1 MSATLAGWIGVGGV
15 VGSAMLGALA
25 LSVRAATKAEAE
37 QLAQRKGLKGL
48 PRAVV
53 AILDDPMGHSRALLL
68 ARLAFDAVTYGAAV
82 WWAAALLGDKGPELF
97 HFVIGLA
104 IAASLLWLGSVV
116 VAGALATYA
125 AEPLLLGGATL
136 VRALA
141 LLTSPLRTIARGVDE
156 VVRRLVG
163 VEKKNDSEQ
172 AEQDIM
178 QVVEE
183 AEATGALPG
192 DEADM
197 LEGVMRFGD
206 LTVQQI
212 MTPRTD
218 IEAIALTNDLGKLIR
233 EVREVRHS
241 RIPVYEE
248 SMDQVAGLFYV
259 KDLMLW
265 LGGEGAKP
273 GKAFELRPLLRPAYF
288 VPETKTVKE
297 LLKELMEKK
306 VHIAIVA
313 DEYGGTAGIVTI
325 EDIIEEV
332 FGDIKDEYENPI
344 AETPDVVLRI
354 DDRKADLDAAARIID
369 VNEALEPLGV
379 RIPDSDDYDTVG
391 GFVVTTLGR
400 IPIKGEQF
408 EHERMVFTVAEAKP
422 TRVVKVQ
429 MEVKGE
435 DAPAIIE
442 EGAGVG

>member
-1 MSATLAGWIGVGGV
+1 VSATAAGWIAVGGLM
-15 VGSAMLGALA
+15 GSAFLGGLA

-37 QLAQRKGLKGL
+37 QICQRKGRKAL
-48 PRAVV
+48 PQSVV
-53 AILDDPMGHSRALLL
+53 AIMDDQVGHSRALLL
-68 ARLAFDAVTYGAAV
+68 ARLFFDAVTYGAAV
-82 WWAAALLGDKGPELF
+82 WWASSVMGDQQPLLL
-97 HFVIGLA
+97 HFAIGLG
-104 IAASLLWLGSVV
+104 AAVCALWLGSIV
-116 VAGALATYA
+116 VAGSLATYA
-125 AEPLLLGGATL
+125 AEPLVMGNATL
-136 VRALA
+136 IRALA
-141 LLTSPLRTIARGVDE
+141 ILTTPMWTIARGVDE

-172 AEQDIM
+172 AEQDIL

-183 AEATGALPG
+183 AEATGALPA
-192 DEADM
+192 DEASM
-197 LEGVMRFGD
+197 LESVMRFGD

-218 IEAIALTNDLGKLIR
+218 IEAVALTNDLGSLIR
-233 EVREVRHS
+233 EVRQVRHS

-248 SMDQVAGLFYV
+248 SLDQIAGLFYV

-265 LGGEGAKP
+265 LGGEGARP
-273 GKAFELRPLLRPAYF
+273 GKPFELRSLLRPAYF

-332 FGDIKDEYENPI
+332 FGDIKDEYESPVT
-344 AETPDVVLRI
+344 ETPDVVLKI

-379 RIPDSDDYDTVG
+379 KIPDSDDYDTVG

-400 IPIKGEQF
+400 IPTKGERF
-408 EHERMVFTVAEAKP
+408 EHDRMMFTIADAMP

-429 MEVKGE
+429 MEVKSE
-435 DAPAIIE
+435 DAPVE

>member
-1 MSATLAGWIGVGGV
+1 MSTTAAAWITIGGV
-15 VGSAMLGALA
+15 VGSAFLGALA
-25 LSVRAATKAEAE
+25 ASVRTATKAEAE
-37 QLAQRKGLKGL
+37 QRAQRKGLKEL
-48 PRAVV
+48 PRTVA
-53 AILDDPMGHSRALLL
+53 AILDDQTGHARALLL
-68 ARLAFDAVTYGAAV
+68 GRLFFDAVTYGGAA
-82 WWAAALLGDKGPELF
+82 WWAASAFGDSNPDVF
-97 HFVIGLA
+97 HFAIGLSGA
-104 IAASLLWLGSVV
+104 VAMLWLGSIV
-116 VAGALATYA
+116 VAGSLATYA
-125 AEPLLLGGATL
+125 AEPLVMGCATL
-136 VRALA
+136 IRALA
-141 LLTSPLRTIARGVDE
+141 VLTTPLWSIGRVVDE
-156 VVRRLVG
+156 IVRRLVG
-163 VEKKNDSEQ
+163 VEKKNQSEQ
-172 AEQDIM
+172 AEQEIL

-183 AEATGALPG
+183 AEATGALPT
-192 DEADM
+192 DEAAM
-197 LEGVMRFGD
+197 LESVMRFGD
-206 LTVQQI
+206 LNVQQI

-218 IEAIALTNDLGKLIR
+218 IEAIELTNDLGKLIR
-233 EVREVRHS
+233 QVREVRHS
-241 RIPVYEE
+241 RIPIYED
-248 SMDQVAGLFYV
+248 SLDQVAGLFYV

-344 AETPDVVLRI
+344 AELPDVVLKI
-354 DDRKADLDAAARIID
+354 DDQKADLDAAARIID

-379 RIPDSDDYDTVG
+379 KIPDSDDYDTVG

-400 IPIKGEQF
+400 IPTKGERF
-408 EHERMVFTVAEAKP
+408 AHERMEFTVADALP

-429 MEVKGE
+429 MKVRAE
-435 DAPAIIE
+435 DAPVA

>member
-1 MSATLAGWIGVGGV
+1 MAVGGV
-15 VGSAMLGALA
+15 IGSGFLGGLA
-25 LSVRAATKAEAE
+25 LSVRAATKAEVE
-37 QLAQRKGLKGL
+37 QLNQRKGRKAL
-48 PRAVV
+48 PKTLV
-53 AILDDPMGHSRALLL
+53 AILDDQTGHARALLL
-68 ARLAFDAVTYGAAV
+68 ARLFFDAATYGAAV
-82 WWAAALLGDKGPELF
+82 WWAAAVLGDKGPELF
-97 HFVIGLA
+97 HFAVGLG
-104 IAASLLWLGSVV
+104 AAVCMLWLGSIV
-116 VAGALATYA
+116 VAGSLAAYA
-125 AEPLLLGGATL
+125 AEPLVMGSATL
-136 VRALA
+136 IRALA
-141 LLTSPLRTIARGVDE
+141 ILTTPLWTIARGVDE

-163 VEKKNDSEQ
+163 VEKKNNSEQ
-172 AEQDIM
+172 AEQDIL

-183 AEATGALPG
+183 AEATGALPK
-192 DEADM
+192 DEAAM
-197 LEGVMRFGD
+197 LESVMRFGD

-218 IEAIALTNDLGKLIR
+218 IEAVALTNDLGKLIR

-248 SMDQVAGLFYV
+248 SMDQIAGLFYV

-273 GKAFELRPLLRPAYF
+273 GKPFELRALLRPAFF

-297 LLKELMEKK
+297 LLKELMERK

-332 FGDIKDEYENPI
+332 FGDIKDEYENPV
-344 AETPDVVLRI
+344 AELPDVVLKI

-379 RIPDSDDYDTVG
+379 KIPDSDDYDTVG

-400 IPIKGEQF
+400 IPIKGERF
-408 EHERMVFTVAEAKP
+408 EHERMKFTIADAQP
-422 TRVVKVQ
+422 TRVVKVL
-429 MEVKGE
+429 MEVKPE
-435 DAPAIIE
+435 DAPIE
-442 EGAGVG
+442 EGVGAG

>member
-1 MSATLAGWIGVGGV
+1 MSATAAGWLAIGGV
-15 VGSAMLGALA
+15 AGSAFIGSLA
-25 LSVRAATKAEAE
+25 LSVRNATKAEAE
-37 QLAQRKGLKGL
+37 QIAQRKGRKTL
-48 PRAVV
+48 PRAVEV
-53 AILDDPMGHSRALLL
+53 ILDDPMGHSRALLL
-68 ARLAFDAVTYGAAV
+68 ARLAFDGLTYGAAV
-82 WWAAALLGDKGPELF
+82 WWALDVLGDKGLEIL

-104 IAASLLWLGSVV
+104 CAAGLLWLGSIVI
-116 VAGALATYA
+116 ASALATYA
-125 AEPLLLGGATL
+125 AERLVLMGATL
-136 VRALA
+136 IRAVA
-141 LLTSPLRTIARGVDE
+141 ILTAPLHVIGRGVDE
-156 VVRRLVG
+156 IVRRLVG

-172 AEQDIM
+172 AEQEIL

-183 AEATGALPG
+183 AEATGALPK
-192 DEADM
+192 DEATM
-197 LEGVMRFGD
+197 LESVMRFGD

-273 GKAFELRPLLRPAYF
+273 GKPFELRPLLRPAYF

-379 RIPDSDDYDTVG
+379 KIPDSDDYDTVG

-400 IPIKGEQF
+400 IPGKGERF
-408 EHERMVFTVAEAKP
+408 EHERMVFTIAEAKP

-429 MEVKGE
+429 MEVKSE
-435 DAPAIIE
+435 DAPVE
-442 EGAGVG
+442 EGAGVR

>member
-1 MSATLAGWIGVGGV
+1 VSAVMAGWIGVGGV
-15 VGSAMLGALA
+15 IGSAALGALA
-25 LSVRAATKAEAE
+25 LSVRAATFAEAE
-37 QLAQRKGLKGL
+37 QLAQRKGLKSL
-48 PRAVV
+48 PRAVA
-53 AILDDPMGHSRALLL
+53 AILDDPIGHSRALLL
-68 ARLAFDAVTYGAAV
+68 ARLLFDAVAYGAGV
-82 WWAAALLGDKGPELF
+82 WWMTAVCGDTTPELLHFSLGLAMAAA
-97 HFVIGLA
+97 
-104 IAASLLWLGSVV
+104 LLWLGSIV
-116 VAGALATYA
+116 VAGALSTYA
-125 AEPLLLGGATL
+125 AESLLLWGATP

-141 LLTSPLRTIARGVDE
+141 LLATPLRAVARGVDE

-172 AEQDIM
+172 AEQDIL

-218 IEAIALTNDLGKLIR
+218 IEAIELTDDLGRLIR

-248 SMDQVAGLFYV
+248 SMDQIVGLFYV

-265 LGGEGAKP
+265 LGGEGARP
-273 GKAFELRPLLRPAYF
+273 GKAFELRPLLRAAYF

-325 EDIIEEV
+325 EDIVEEV
-332 FGDIKDEYENPI
+332 FGDIKDEYESPT

-369 VNEALEPLGV
+369 VNEALEALGV

-400 IPIKGEQF
+400 IPAKGERF
-408 EHERMVFTVAEAKP
+408 EHERMVFTVSDAKP

-429 MEVKGE
+429 LEVRGE
-435 DAPAIIE
+435 DAPAVIE

>member
-1 MSATLAGWIGVGGV
+1 VSAVAAGWMAVGGV
-15 VGSAMLGALA
+15 IGSGFLGGLA
-25 LSVRAATKAEAE
+25 LSVRAATKAEVE
-37 QLAQRKGLKGL
+37 QLNQRKGRKAL
-48 PRAVV
+48 PKTLV
-53 AILDDPMGHSRALLL
+53 AILDDQTGHARALLL
-68 ARLAFDAVTYGAAV
+68 ARLFFDAATYGAAV
-82 WWAAALLGDKGPELF
+82 WWAAAVLGDKGPELF
-97 HFVIGLA
+97 HFAVGLG
-104 IAASLLWLGSVV
+104 AAVCMLWLGSIV
-116 VAGALATYA
+116 VAGSLAAYA
-125 AEPLLLGGATL
+125 AEPLVMGSATL
-136 VRALA
+136 IRALA
-141 LLTSPLRTIARGVDE
+141 ILTTPLWTIARGVDE

-163 VEKKNDSEQ
+163 VEKKNNSEQ
-172 AEQDIM
+172 AEQDIL

-183 AEATGALPG
+183 AEATGALPK
-192 DEADM
+192 DEAAM
-197 LEGVMRFGD
+197 LESVMRFGD

-218 IEAIALTNDLGKLIR
+218 IEAVALTNDLGKLIR

-248 SMDQVAGLFYV
+248 SMDQIAGLFYV

-273 GKAFELRPLLRPAYF
+273 GKPFELRALLRPAFF

-297 LLKELMEKK
+297 LLKELMERK

-332 FGDIKDEYENPI
+332 FGDIKDEYENPV
-344 AETPDVVLRI
+344 AELPDVVLKI

-379 RIPDSDDYDTVG
+379 KIPDSDDYDTVG

-400 IPIKGEQF
+400 IPIKGERF
-408 EHERMVFTVAEAKP
+408 EHERMKFTIADAQP
-422 TRVVKVQ
+422 TRVVKVL
-429 MEVKGE
+429 MEVKPE
-435 DAPAIIE
+435 DAPIE
-442 EGAGVG
+442 EGVGAG

>member
-1 MSATLAGWIGVGGV
+1 MSTTLAGWVGVGGV
-15 VGSAMLGALA
+15 VGSAVLGALA

-37 QLAQRKGLKGL
+37 ALAQRKGHKTL
-48 PRAVV
+48 PRSVES
-53 AILDDPMGHSRALLL
+53 ILDDPVGHARALLL
-68 ARLAFDAVTYGAAV
+68 VRLLFDAVAYGAAV
-82 WWAAALLGDKGPELF
+82 WWFAALLGDKATGVF
-97 HFVIGLA
+97 HYVIGLGA
-104 IAASLLWLGSVV
+104 AASLLWLGSIV
-116 VAGALATYA
+116 VAGSLSTYA
-125 AEPLLLGGATL
+125 AESLVLGGATL
-136 VRALA
+136 IRALA
-141 LLTSPLRTIARGVDE
+141 LLTAPLRTIARGVDE

-163 VEKKNDSEQ
+163 VEKKNDTEQ
-172 AEQDIM
+172 AEQDIL

-197 LEGVMRFGD
+197 LESVMRFGD

-241 RIPVYEE
+241 RIPVYED
-248 SMDQVAGLFYV
+248 SMDQVVGLFYV

-265 LGGEGAKP
+265 LGGEGARP

-332 FGDIKDEYENPI
+332 FGDIKDEYENPV
-344 AETPDVVLRI
+344 AETPDVVLKI

-379 RIPDSDDYDTVG
+379 KIPDSDDYDTVG

-400 IPIKGEQF
+400 IPGKGERF
-408 EHERMVFTVAEAKP
+408 EHDRMVFTVAEAKP

-429 MEVKGE
+429 MEVRGE
-435 DAPAIIE
+435 DASAAVE
-442 EGAGVG
+442 EGASVG

>member
-1 MSATLAGWIGVGGV
+1 MSAVAAGWMAVGGV
-15 VGSAMLGALA
+15 IGSGFLGGLA
-25 LSVRAATKAEAE
+25 LSVRAATKAEVE
-37 QLAQRKGLKGL
+37 QLNQRKGRKAL
-48 PRAVV
+48 PKTLV
-53 AILDDPMGHSRALLL
+53 AILDDQTGHARALLL
-68 ARLAFDAVTYGAAV
+68 ARLFFDAATYGAAV
-82 WWAAALLGDKGPELF
+82 WWAAAVLGDKGPELF
-97 HFVIGLA
+97 HFAVGLG
-104 IAASLLWLGSVV
+104 AAVCMLWLGSIV
-116 VAGALATYA
+116 VAGSLAAYA
-125 AEPLLLGGATL
+125 AEPLVMGSATL
-136 VRALA
+136 IRALA
-141 LLTSPLRTIARGVDE
+141 ILTTPLWTIARGVDE

-163 VEKKNDSEQ
+163 VEKKNNSEQ
-172 AEQDIM
+172 AEQDIL

-183 AEATGALPG
+183 AEATGALPK
-192 DEADM
+192 DEAAM
-197 LEGVMRFGD
+197 LESVMRFGD

-218 IEAIALTNDLGKLIR
+218 IEAVALTNDLGKLIR

-248 SMDQVAGLFYV
+248 SMDQIAGLFYV

-273 GKAFELRPLLRPAYF
+273 GKPFELRALLRPAFF

-297 LLKELMEKK
+297 LLKELMERK

-332 FGDIKDEYENPI
+332 FGDIKDEYENPV
-344 AETPDVVLRI
+344 AELPDVVLKI

-379 RIPDSDDYDTVG
+379 KIPDSDDYDTVG

-400 IPIKGEQF
+400 IPIKGERF
-408 EHERMVFTVAEAKP
+408 EHERMKFTIADAQP
-422 TRVVKVQ
+422 TRVVKVL
-429 MEVKGE
+429 MEVKPE
-435 DAPAIIE
+435 DAPIE
-442 EGAGVG
+442 EGVGAG

>member
-1 MSATLAGWIGVGGV
+1 MSATAAGWIAVGGV
-15 VGSAMLGALA
+15 IGSAFLGGLA

-37 QLAQRKGLKGL
+37 QIAQRKGRKAL

-53 AILDDPMGHSRALLL
+53 AILDDQIGHSRALLL
-68 ARLAFDAVTYGAAV
+68 ARLLFDALTYGAAV
-82 WWAAALLGDKGPELF
+82 WWASALMDDHQPLLL
-97 HFVIGLA
+97 HFAVGLSVA
-104 IAASLLWLGSVV
+104 VCMLWLGSIV
-116 VAGALATYA
+116 VAGSLAAYA
-125 AEPLLLGGATL
+125 AEPLVMGCATL
-136 VRALA
+136 IRALA
-141 LLTSPLRTIARGVDE
+141 ILTTPLWTIARGVDE
-156 VVRRLVG
+156 IVRRLVG
-163 VEKKNDSEQ
+163 VEKKNDTEQ
-172 AEQDIM
+172 AEQDIL

-183 AEATGALPG
+183 AEATGALPK
-192 DEADM
+192 DEATM
-197 LEGVMRFGD
+197 LESVMRFGD

-218 IEAIALTNDLGKLIR
+218 IEAVALTNDLGKLIR

-241 RIPVYEE
+241 RIPVFEE
-248 SMDQVAGLFYV
+248 SLDHVAGLFYV

-273 GKAFELRPLLRPAYF
+273 GKPFELRTLLRPAFF

-332 FGDIKDEYENPI
+332 FGDIKDEYESPI
-344 AETPDVVLRI
+344 AELPDVVLKI

-379 RIPDSDDYDTVG
+379 KIPDSDDYDTVG

-400 IPIKGEQF
+400 IPAQGERF
-408 EHERMVFTVAEAKP
+408 EHERMVFTVADALP
-422 TRVVKVQ
+422 TRVVKVL
-429 MEVKGE
+429 MEVKPE
-435 DAPAIIE
+435 DAPVE
-442 EGAGVG
+442 ESAGVG